1 MSESGFVARRVDSA
15 LPGRTA
21 PLTEITAR
29 TGQAPPFELFRLVVE
44 LVVGRDGIVLLSG
57 PVDWRE
63 PRERLP
69 DADPARWS
77 GPATLAHSLGPRSC
91 CVRLDDLCRGEGED
105 FVTVDEH
112 GSVVPPERRAGR
124 SRPLVIRFPQDFP
137 LVIGSPEAVHALVRA
152 APVPPEVFQARDT
165 AVDYAAYRHLW
176 HGPAPETYFGAETL
190 VEAPDDRKA
199 FVPAYEQGESFG
211 MTHREAALV
220 GDGPAPVA
228 LVPLPSDAQCAADIA
243 PLLPTMD
250 RARWL
255 AFRAGYLHRRPDGR
269 GVIDLLEH
277 GDTTGWARA
286 ARNGDWAL
294 ARALVEAQ
302 LAADGPVDPRAA
314 RACESIGREA
324 LTDPP
329 AISADDLVAA
339 LAHVPAASVALPK
352 RRWWHH

>member
-1 MSESGFVARRVDSA
+1 MSDSGFVARRVDSA

-69 DADPARWS
+69 AADPARWS
-77 GPATLAHSLGPRSC
+77 GPATLAHSLGARLC

-112 GSVVPPERRAGR
+112 GAVVPPERRAGR
-124 SRPLVIRFPQDFP
+124 ERPLVIRFPQDFP
-137 LVIGSPEAVHALVRA
+137 LVIGSPEAVHALVRT
-152 APVPPEVFQARDT
+152 APVPPEVFRARD
-165 AVDYAAYRHLW
+165 ARVDYAAFRHLW
-176 HGPAPETYFGAETL
+176 RGPTPEAYFDVETL
-190 VEAPDDRKA
+190 AEAPDGGKS
-199 FVPAYEQGESFG
+199 FLQAYEAGKTFG
-211 MTHREAALV
+211 RTHGEAALV
-220 GDGPAPVA
+220 GDGQDPVA
-228 LVPLPSDAQCAADIA
+228 LVPRPSDAQCAADIS

-255 AFRAGYLHRRPDGR
+255 AFRAGYLHVRPDGR
-269 GVIDLLEH
+269 GVIDLMEH
-277 GDTTGWARA
+277 GDATGWARA
-286 ARNGDWAL
+286 ARNDDWASARVL
-294 ARALVEAQ
+294 AEAQ
-302 LAADGPVDPRAA
+302 LAADGPADPRAA
-314 RACESIGREA
+314 EACDLIRREA
-324 LTDPP
+324 LVDPP
-329 AISADDLVAA
+329 AIGADDLAA
-339 LAHVPAASVALPK
+339 VLAHVPAASGAPPK